1 MENWL
6 PLPVMMNDNEEL
18 LLLFIDKVQTIY
30 IICCEKVI
38 IFKIIWPIKKTMV
51 ILLHALHTFILYLNK
66 IFIFLHYTYCII
78 YLNDNKIKNR

>member
-38 IFKIIWPIKKTMV
+38 IFKIIWPIKKTNFTSC
-51 ILLHALHTFILYLNK
+51 IAYIYI
-66 IFIFLHYTYCII
+66 IF
-78 YLNDNKIKNR
+78 K

>member
-18 LLLFIDKVQTIY
+18 LLLFIEKVKTIY

-38 IFKIIWPIKKTMV
+38 IFKII
-51 ILLHALHTFILYLNK
+51 
-66 IFIFLHYTYCII
+66 
-78 YLNDNKIKNR
+78 

>member
-30 IICCEKVI
+30 IICCEKII
-38 IFKIIWPIKKTMV
+38 IFKIIWPIKKPWF
-51 ILLHALHTFILYLNK
+51 LLHAFYNFTSCIGYIYI
-66 IFIFLHYTYCII
+66 IF
-78 YLNDNKIKNR
+78 K